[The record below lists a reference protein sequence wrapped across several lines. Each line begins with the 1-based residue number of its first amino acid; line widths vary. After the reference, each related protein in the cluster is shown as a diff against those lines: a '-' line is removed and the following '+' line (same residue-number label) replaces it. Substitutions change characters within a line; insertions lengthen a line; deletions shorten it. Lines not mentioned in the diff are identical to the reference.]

1 MQKTKKKTISFRVDE
16 DKCETLDKVASS
28 IGEDRTYLLNQAMN
42 NILDIYTW
50 QIDHIK
56 QGVKEADAG
65 KFVEERRWRNSL
77 KGKF

>member
-16 DKCETLDKVASS
+16 DKCEALDKLALS

-50 QIDHIK
+50 QIEHIK

-65 KFVEERRWRNSL
+65 KFAEERQWRNSL